1 MNKLLTKTKQIF
13 YYLLFLALTL
23 MSATKT
29 YAPIKNPAVPKWGD
43 PDQPGLAEGVPFIT
57 YSILMWQAATTIG
70 ALIVIAYYVMGAY
83 EWLSS
88 GEKTEGVE
96 KAKKRI
102 TNATIG
108 LVVLVSSFTI
118 IGWIGKILFGD
129 TFDIFN
135 LTLPGT

>member
-1 MNKLLTKTKQIF
+1 MNKLSIKTKQIS
-13 YYLLFLALTL
+13 YSLLSIALFLKNATNVSARWENPVIGIWGEREQAGLT
-23 MSATKT
+23 
-29 YAPIKNPAVPKWGD
+29 
-43 PDQPGLAEGVPFIT
+43 EGVPFIT